1 MSSDAS
7 AVASALDTASG
18 NDVAPV
24 EGLRDRGKRRR
35 RERILECARELLGE
49 GPAHSFTIQE
59 LAARAE
65 VSIPTIS
72 NLIGNRDAIWA
83 ALADDAVGAIDYAA
97 LSHRDPRDRA
107 QAIVA
112 AMADAMTSD
121 RVITRALMRDWSH
134 GVGAM
139 SLDPT
144 KELMAC
150 FVAAHDGSVGAGG
163 LVPRRLGEVVAA
175 GLIGCLHQ
183 WGAGLISDRIMRRRL
198 HDVVDVAFVALGAR

>member
-1 MSSDAS
+1 MTSDGS
-7 AVASALDTASG
+7 AVASAFDAVGG
-18 NDVAPV
+18 NGVMPV

-35 RERILECARELLGE
+35 RERILECARELLRE
-49 GPAHSFTIQE
+49 DPAHSFTIQE

-83 ALADDAVGAIDYAA
+83 ALADDAVGAVDYAA
-97 LSHRDPRDRA
+97 LSHRDPQDRA

-112 AMADAMTSD
+112 AMGDAMTSD
-121 RVITRALMRDWSH
+121 KVVTRALIRDWSH

-144 KELMAC
+144 KELIAC
-150 FVAAHDGSVGAGG
+150 FVAANDGNGTAGG
-163 LVPRRLGEVVAA
+163 FVPRRLGEVVAA

-198 HDVVDVAFVALGAR
+198 RDVVDVAFAAMRAP